1 MVVKFCKN
9 DKSPAAMTQGDA
21 GGIQPGQ
28 PAGQILMVYF
38 EALAALPLF
47 SHMNNIKTQDL
58 VILCSKT
65 TNTAQMHALQY
76 SLQQQEQWPA

>member
-1 MVVKFCKN
+1 MDQNHGGVILQN
-9 DKSPAAMTQGDA
+9 DKSPAEA
-21 GGIQPGQ
+21 GGIQPAQ

>member
-1 MVVKFCKN
+1 
-9 DKSPAAMTQGDA
+9 MTQGDA

-47 SHMNNIKTQDL
+47 SHMNNIKL
-58 VILCSKT
+58 KIS
-65 TNTAQMHALQY
+65 
-76 SLQQQEQWPA
+76 